1 MASQNWWKID
11 HSRDKTKWYVFS
23 ISQLVE
29 FSGGWKGPPLIN
41 SGALND
47 HNGWS
52 LMVFDGSK
60 QKNWNPWHSITKV
73 SSVILFWLS
82 REWKCNIHLSVRPSN
97 PKCFS
102 STFLSQVWLGSFSGS
117 SLSARMRDP
126 KFTHKQRYNFHGVL
140 WALSLFSKIRPWAD
154 NSHINLKYFAGR
166 Y

>member
-11 HSRDKTKWYVFS
+11 HSRDKTKCHVFS

-82 REWKCNIHLSVRPSN
+82 REWKCKVQSAFPPH
-97 PKCFS
+97 FS
-102 STFLSQVWLGSFSGS
+102 LRSGLDLFLVPLSQLVWEIQ
-117 SLSARMRDP
+117 SLHTNRDTI
-126 KFTHKQRYNFHGVL
+126 FTASYEHCPFFQ
-140 WALSLFSKIRPWAD
+140 
-154 NSHINLKYFAGR
+154 KYAPEQTIPT
-166 Y
+166 